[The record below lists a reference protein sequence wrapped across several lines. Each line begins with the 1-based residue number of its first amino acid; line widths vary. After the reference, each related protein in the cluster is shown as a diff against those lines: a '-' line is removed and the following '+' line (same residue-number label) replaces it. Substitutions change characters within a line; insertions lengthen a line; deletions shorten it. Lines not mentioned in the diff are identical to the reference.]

1 MEVSVL
7 TLRDLA
13 SGRPGRRGR
22 AEAAQKVSGEGGRG
36 VLAPSNVNPVLP
48 VRSTARVRGQRED
61 RGGGG
66 QPGPQRV
73 CPPPL
78 PAGWRLLGCGTL
90 ARGIG
95 GLGGGLGRRVPPGSC
110 PSQSPWQ
117 RLGGCPWEQGNWSVQ
132 QHLTCRYLEHR
143 GVRCYPYDKKTVS
156 DATLK
161 IKRQSTRRTVS
172 HATGVSK

>member
-73 CPPPL
+73 CPPP
-78 PAGWRLLGCGTL
+78 PPFPPGGGCWG
-90 ARGIG
+90 AEPWPG
-95 GLGGGLGRRVPPGSC
+95 GLGGLEAGWAGVCPPDRVPLSPHGSV
-110 PSQSPWQ
+110 W
-117 RLGGCPWEQGNWSVQ
+117 GAAHGNRATGLSSSILPVGTWS
-132 QHLTCRYLEHR
+132 T
-143 GVRCYPYDKKTVS
+143 GVS
-156 DATLK
+156 DATLT
-161 IKRQSTRRTVS
+161 IKRQCPTLPLR
-172 HATGVSK
+172 

>member
-73 CPPPL
+73 CPPPPPPSRRVEAVGVRNPGPGDWGAWRRAG
-78 PAGWRLLGCGTL
+78 PACAPRIVSLSVPM
-90 ARGIG
+90 AAFG
-95 GLGGGLGRRVPPGSC
+95 GLPMGTGQLVCPAASYLSVPGA
-110 PSQSPWQ
+110 Q
-117 RLGGCPWEQGNWSVQ
+117 GCPM
-132 QHLTCRYLEHR
+132 LPLR
-143 GVRCYPYDKKTVS
+143 
-156 DATLK
+156 
-161 IKRQSTRRTVS
+161 
-172 HATGVSK
+172 